1 MPRYFLSHCTVPV
14 SPSVAWSVSKKGIL
28 AIVVFSR
35 VHATLH
41 LAVSVG
47 RSVGPSV
54 RLTFLKLWL
63 FRVFKGNLRYSWVFQ
78 GTLGYF
84 RVLQSTSGYLS
95 YSRYLGY
102 FRVLSDIFRYFW
114 LILMIFG
121 YFWVFLGIFG
131 YFWVLLGI
139 FGYFWVLYCID
150 IVPILISYRYCID
163 ILTYRT
169 ALEEEIFCLSYPDAR
184 DCCPLGLV
192 PLRDS
197 FNIKRLT
204 T

>member
-1 MPRYFLSHCTVPV
+1 
-14 SPSVAWSVSKKGIL
+14 
-28 AIVVFSR
+28 
-35 VHATLH
+35 
-41 LAVSVG
+41 
-47 RSVGPSV
+47 
-54 RLTFLKLWL
+54 
-63 FRVFKGNLRYSWVFQ
+63 
-78 GTLGYF
+78 
-84 RVLQSTSGYLS
+84 
-95 YSRYLGY
+95 
-102 FRVLSDIFRYFW
+102 
-114 LILMIFG
+114 MIFG

-192 PLRDS
+192 CLASAMQVTHRFLMTIWERKQDAALSALSCSIWPD
-197 FNIKRLT
+197 
-204 T
+204 